1 MTVNHT
7 SADALLADA
16 IWWFKGFR
24 AAQPAD
30 ASDPTDALGHSLLR
44 VREWLN
50 RLPLGLN
57 RLLGT
62 DERTFACVITEHEL
76 EVIIDGLLCNDS
88 KDREQAL
95 EKAREIH
102 GQFLAECN
110 EVAARPGKAVG
121 F

>member
-76 EVIIDGLLCNDS
+76 EVIIEGLLCHT
-88 KDREQAL
+88 KEDRYQAL

-102 GQFLAECN
+102 KQFMAEC
-110 EVAARPGKAVG
+110 KAVSARTKVEVP